1 MKCQTKK
8 LARQIAS
15 FFSGQNFCFTVCS
28 GAEDESRTHKV
39 LLPQV
44 PETCASAI
52 SPLPHIKLRNIFY
65 QKIYFV
71 FAQVSKP
78 SRLITLK
85 ILRFS
90 GKPEPLPPQ
99 KLAVFWGP
107 QIRHF
112 RICAV
117 FRAICTF
124 YSNHFLR
131 KCQSLFCNLALY
143 SN

>member
-52 SPLPHIKLRNIFY
+52 SPLPHIQNSSIAF
-65 QKIYFV
+65 QKNKIRFRAG
-71 FAQVSKP
+71 FLNPA
-78 SRLITLK
+78 RL
-85 ILRFS
+85 
-90 GKPEPLPPQ
+90 PLPPQ
-99 KLAVFWGP
+99 KHAVFLGTPVSPLP
-107 QIRHF
+107 QICSF
-112 RICAV
+112 
-117 FRAICTF
+117 FEAICTF

-131 KCQSLFCNLALY
+131 KCQSLFCNLVLY

>member
-1 MKCQTKK
+1 MSKGCLVNAFVFFPVKCFGK
-8 LARQIAS
+8 
-15 FFSGQNFCFTVCS
+15 FF

-78 SRLITLK
+78 SRLPLPPQKLAVFLGTPDSPLPHIKLRNIFYQK
-85 ILRFS
+85 IYFVFAQVS
-90 GKPEPLPPQ
+90 KPSRLALPPQ

-107 QIRHF
+107 RIRHF
-112 RICAV
+112 RIK
-117 FRAICTF
+117 R
-124 YSNHFLR
+124 
-131 KCQSLFCNLALY
+131 
-143 SN
+143 